1 MRVWCVRETERKY
14 ESAGNGNESGEPEF
28 QVGLDSYIV
37 SPLLAFF
44 PHSHFPLSA
53 QKFRENWIPATLRSG
68 RNKGIFL
75 SYWNGLVCNRSMF
88 SSLPTSWSLPAFPPF
103 CFELL
108 CYLTWGDHVFVLLI
122 MSVLCPEF
130 YFVVVL
136 LINNSNNHSFHLLK
150 VYFVKCFM
158 YILI

>member
-1 MRVWCVRETERKY
+1 MSLSVQGMEMNL
-14 ESAGNGNESGEPEF
+14 ESLSSRSAWI
-28 QVGLDSYIV
+28 LILV

-44 PHSHFPLSA
+44 PHSHFLLSA
-53 QKFRENWIPATLRSG
+53 QKFRENWIPATLHNG
-68 RNKGIFL
+68 RNKGKFL

-88 SSLPTSWSLPAFPPF
+88 SSLSTGWSLPAFPLF
-103 CFELL
+103 CFEFLN
-108 CYLTWGDHVFVLLI
+108 YLTWGVHVFVLLI

-136 LINNSNNHSFHLLK
+136 LINNNNNHSFHLLK